1 MEKAVVDCRAPHDVS
16 LLAGIGYDCRVIS
29 SKTQIDVAR
38 RIVQSIAKFCKC
50 GIVDPRYLDKIVVRS
65 GAELGMFIVVID
77 GASKLSALESQINRI
92 RNEGGFVGV
101 LGILASGS
109 GACSLTREPFLDH
122 LVSLEWAGAEAM
134 IGEFVENYR
143 ARIQN
148 RAFRAY
154 LDHSSDGYWI
164 WNVEEDGI
172 EWSERTRE
180 MTGISADEV
189 PRTIEEFNELIH
201 PLDRDRVRQAIENHL
216 QKSSPYKNIEMR
228 IRRTD
233 GRHGHFL
240 ANGQA
245 LRNDKGEAII
255 LVGSLTDRTL
265 MQRVEQQLEDTQK
278 RFTVLFHHM
287 NDAAML
293 ADIETGIILEA
304 NQPAER
310 LWGKSIA
317 ELVGCHQSQL
327 HPPVLT
333 DVAKKA
339 FRNHI
344 AALMANKR
352 DTILV
357 PILRADG
364 TELPAEI
371 SSSLIELDGKVMIL
385 GVFRD
390 ISDRV
395 KAQRE
400 LRERDAQLQLSS
412 HLASMGTLAAGVAHE
427 INNPLTYML
436 GNLELLKENLAD
448 IGVEDDAVNEAIDA
462 AWTGGRYVREIVS
475 DLKAITKM
483 DSMGDHCDPCEVI
496 RIASRMA
503 LADLRHRA
511 RLDLKLADVTEV
523 RLSSARLSQVV
534 LNVLSNA
541 AHAFDDGDQASNQIS
556 VEVFERRGRVT
567 IVIEDNGMGISAED
581 LSQVSEPFFTRRSDK
596 GGTGLGLSICRRI
609 VTEAGGELKIQSKLG
624 QGTKVTVTLP
634 SVSKESHSPRGS
646 EVSDAIALEGRKR
659 LIVID
664 DEPLV
669 TSLLDRV
676 LRKSFEVVIFNDARM
691 ALQCIEQGA
700 EFDLAL
706 CDIMMPEMDG
716 PRFYEAVGH
725 RLPFLFLTGGAV
737 TGKNMAFA
745 SHMAREGR
753 LIHKP
758 FESASLI
765 ASIKQVLLN
774 GKLQVKVQTA
784 ADCPV
789 EEAQPENAPTN
800 RIRSDLISYEELI
813 DVLGRDKLKAHYETL
828 CAQLTELC
836 AESEGLPLD
845 DLANAAHRMA
855 GAAAVLGMI
864 PLAKLLKIVQ
874 DAAAEGNAGRSKQLM
889 EQACT
894 LKSDISAFI
903 EEVF

>member
-1 MEKAVVDCRAPHDVS
+1 M
-16 LLAGIGYDCRVIS
+16 
-29 SKTQIDVAR
+29 
-38 RIVQSIAKFCKC
+38 QSIAKFCKC
-50 GIVDPRYLDKIVVRS
+50 GIVDPRSLDKIAVRS
-65 GAELGMFIVVID
+65 GAELGIFIVVID
-77 GASKLSALESQINRI
+77 GASKLSDLESQVKRI

-109 GACSLTREPFLDH
+109 GACALTGEPFLDH
-122 LVSLEWAGAEAM
+122 LISLDWTGAVTM
-134 IGEFVENYR
+134 IVEFVKNHF

-164 WNVEEDGI
+164 WNVREDGI
-172 EWSERTRE
+172 EWSERSRE
-180 MTGISADEV
+180 MTGISAGEE
-189 PRTIEEFNELIH
+189 PQTIQEFIELIH
-201 PLDRDRVRQAIENHL
+201 PLDRDRVRQSIENHIN
-216 QKSSPYKNIEMR
+216 KSAPYKNIEMR
-228 IRRTD
+228 IRRAD

-245 LRNDKGEAII
+245 LRNEKDEAII

-278 RFTVLFHHM
+278 RFSVLFHHM

-304 NQPAER
+304 NQTAER

-327 HPPVLT
+327 HPPALT

-339 FRNHI
+339 FRDHI
-344 AALMANKR
+344 AALVANKR
-352 DTILV
+352 DTIYV

-371 SSSLIELDGKVMIL
+371 SSSLIEIDGKVMVL

-390 ISDRV
+390 VSDRV

-436 GNLELLKENLAD
+436 GNLELLRENLAD

-483 DSMGDHCDPCEVI
+483 DSAADRCDPCEVI

-503 LADLRHRA
+503 LTDLRHRA
-511 RLDLKLADVTEV
+511 RLDLNLADVTEV
-523 RLSSARLSQVV
+523 QLSSARLSQVV

-541 AHAFDDGDQASNQIS
+541 ARAFHDGDQTANQIS
-556 VEVFERRGRVT
+556 VEVFERHGRVT
-567 IVIEDNGMGISAED
+567 IVIEDNGMGISDED
-581 LSQVSEPFFTRRSDK
+581 LSHVSEPFFTRRSEK

-609 VTEAGGELKIQSKLG
+609 VTEAGGELRINSKLG
-624 QGTKVTVTLP
+624 HGTTVTVILP
-634 SVSKESHSPRGS
+634 SASKESHSLRGA
-646 EVSDAIALEGRKR
+646 EVSDNFALEGRKR
-659 LIVID
+659 VIVID
-664 DEPLV
+664 DDALV
-669 TSLLDRV
+669 TSLIDRV
-676 LRKSFEVVIFNDARM
+676 LRKHFEVVIFNDARM
-691 ALQCIEQGA
+691 ALKRIEQGA
-700 EFDLAL
+700 DFDLAL

-716 PRFYEAVGH
+716 PRLYEAVGH
-725 RLPFLFLTGGAV
+725 LLPFVFLTGGAV
-737 TGKNMAFA
+737 TGKNMAFE
-745 SHMAREGR
+745 SHMASEGR
-753 LIHKP
+753 LINKP
-758 FESASLI
+758 FESAHLVE
-765 ASIKQVLLN
+765 AIKQVLLN
-774 GKLQVKVQTA
+774 GKLLVKVQTA

-789 EEAQPENAPTN
+789 EEERSENFPTN
-800 RIRSDLISYEELI
+800 RIVSDLIRHQELI
-813 DVLGRDKLKAHYETL
+813 DVFGRDTLKSYYETL
-828 CAQLTELC
+828 SAHLTDLC
-836 AESEGLPLD
+836 ADSESLPLD
-845 DLANAAHRMA
+845 DLAKAAHQIA

-864 PLAKLLKIVQ
+864 PLAKLLKGVQ
-874 DAAAEGNAGRSKQLM
+874 DAADEGNAGGAKQLM
-889 EQACT
+889 EQARA
-894 LKSDISAFI
+894 LKSDLSAFI
-903 EEVF
+903 GRCCATDA

>member
-1 MEKAVVDCRAPHDVS
+1 MEKAVVEPRALHDVS
-16 LLAGIGYDCRVIS
+16 LFAGIDYDCRVIS
-29 SKTQIDVAR
+29 TKAQLDVAQ
-38 RIVQSIAKFCKC
+38 RIAQNISKFSKC
-50 GIVDPRYLDKIVVRS
+50 GIVDPKSLDKIAVRS
-65 GAELGMFIVVID
+65 GAELGMFIVIID
-77 GASKLSALESQINRI
+77 GASQLSVLESRINRI

-101 LGILASGS
+101 LGILVSCSSA
-109 GACSLTREPFLDH
+109 ASLTGEPFLDH
-122 LVSLEWAGAEAM
+122 LICLEWAGAEAM
-134 IGEFVENYR
+134 IGEFIKNHR

-180 MTGISADEV
+180 MTGVSASEE
-189 PRTIEEFNELIH
+189 PRTLKELSELIH
-201 PLDRDRVRQAIENHL
+201 PLDRDRVKQAIENHL
-216 QKSSPYKNIEMR
+216 HKSAPYKNIEMR
-228 IRRTD
+228 LRRSD

-245 LRNDKGEAII
+245 LRNEKGEAII

-339 FRNHI
+339 FRDHI
-344 AALMANKR
+344 AALMTNKR
-352 DTILV
+352 DTIHV

-371 SSSLIELDGKVMIL
+371 SSSLIDIDGKVMIL

-395 KAQRE
+395 KAERE

-436 GNLELLKENLAD
+436 GNLELLRENLAD
-448 IGVEDDAVNEAIDA
+448 IGVEDGVVNEAIEA

-483 DSMGDHCDPCEVI
+483 DSVADHCDPCEVI

-511 RLDLKLADVTEV
+511 RLDLKLSDVTEV
-523 RLSSARLSQVV
+523 QLSSARLSQVV
-534 LNVLSNA
+534 LNILSNA
-541 AHAFDDGDQASNQIS
+541 VHAFQDGDQASNRIS
-556 VEVFERRGRVT
+556 VEAYERRDRVT

-581 LSQVSEPFFTRRSDK
+581 LSHVSEPFFTRRGEK

-609 VTEAGGELKIQSKLG
+609 VTEAGGELKINSKLG
-624 QGTKVTVTLP
+624 HGTKVTVTLP
-634 SVSKESHSPRGS
+634 SASKEDQSLHGAAANS
-646 EVSDAIALEGRKR
+646 EIALEGRKR
-659 LIVID
+659 VIVID
-664 DEPLV
+664 DEPLI
-669 TSLLDRV
+669 TSLLDRI
-676 LRKSFEVVIFNDARM
+676 LRRHFKVVIFNNARM
-691 ALQCIEQGA
+691 ALKCIEEGA

-716 PRFYEAVGH
+716 PRLYEAAGH

-745 SHMAREGR
+745 SRMASEGR
-753 LIHKP
+753 LIYKP
-758 FESASLI
+758 FESAQLVR
-765 ASIKQVLLN
+765 AIKQVLLN
-774 GKLQVKVQTA
+774 GKLKADGQTA
-784 ADCPV
+784 RDSSAKK
-789 EEAQPENAPTN
+789 AQPVKASRNVTKP
-800 RIRSDLISYEELI
+800 DLIFNADLI
-813 DVLGRDKLKAHYETL
+813 DVLGRDTLKAYCETL
-828 CAQLTELC
+828 GAHLADLC
-836 AESEGLPLD
+836 SESAGLPLD
-845 DLANAAHRMA
+845 DLAKVAHRIA
-855 GAAAVLGMI
+855 GAAAILGVM
-864 PLAKLLKIVQ
+864 PLADLLKGIQ
-874 DAAAEGNAGRSKQLM
+874 DAADEGDADRAAQLL
-889 EQACT
+889 EQVCA
-894 LKSDISAFI
+894 LQSDLSVLI
-903 EEVF
+903 EAV